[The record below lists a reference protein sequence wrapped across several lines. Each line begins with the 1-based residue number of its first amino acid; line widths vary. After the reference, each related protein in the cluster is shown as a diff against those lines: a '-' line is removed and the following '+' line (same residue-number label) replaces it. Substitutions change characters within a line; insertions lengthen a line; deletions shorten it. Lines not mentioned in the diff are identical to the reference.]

1 MEMRLFGIFYLIIL
15 ISVTMY
21 ALNHYKNFLKPFKVL
36 TVLLV
41 IITVKEFLSKYVYN
55 YNYDGNYLNHCLL
68 TLTLIVNLYIYLPL
82 WSGNKKLKT
91 SVSVISIL
99 FACLAILNS
108 VFLQNLYLTPSNG
121 LILLCL
127 QMVLLS
133 LLSFKIIINSPAN
146 ESIYMKPLFWLSV
159 SNLFFYTVV
168 YLIFAFF
175 HFYKEVGKIGS
186 WLPLVLHMANC
197 LLYIGYGISIY
208 VHKKRINV

>member
-1 MEMRLFGIFYLIIL
+1 MGMRLFGIFYLIIL
-15 ISVTMY
+15 TSVTIY
-21 ALNHYKNFLKPFKVL
+21 ALNNYKIFLKSFKVL

-41 IITVKEFLSKYVYN
+41 IITVKEFLSKYVYH

-68 TLTLIVNLYIYLPL
+68 TLTLILNLYIYLPQ
-82 WSGNKKLKT
+82 WSGNKKLKII
-91 SVSVISIL
+91 VSVISIL
-99 FACLAILNS
+99 FACLAVLNS

-186 WLPLVLHMANC
+186 WLPLILSMANC